1 MKNSE
6 LLTVQRRNL
15 TPTEKQQQFV
25 LRSLIQQN
33 ACPNCGHRLNFFE
46 GAAIDLDDWEDK
58 SGLTACKCTDRKST
72 RLNSSHLG
80 ISYAVFCLKKKKRIM
95 SFIIARKNNTITKE
109 LI

>member
-58 SGLTACKCTDRKST
+58 SGLTACKCTACKRALEYVVPVIAGTGNGGWHWRLVQLTASELPPDRSD
-72 RLNSSHLG
+72 G
-80 ISYAVFCLKKKKRIM
+80 
-95 SFIIARKNNTITKE
+95 
-109 LI
+109 